1 MTHEDPTKRLT
12 KYLSDAIPL
21 GEHPTPFN
29 EWISVRLDI
38 VQETIDHLDWLEKGN
53 AEWRRVHSKE
63 AQLRRLYEAQAK
75 IAIELI
81 ENMLNCETVGERL
94 RIDKTAREWLA
105 SIGR

>member
-63 AQLRRLYEAQAK
+63 AQLHRLYEAQAK
-75 IAIELI
+75 IAIELL
-81 ENMLNCETVGERL
+81 EKMLGCRTAKEQQAADTA
-94 RIDKTAREWLA
+94 AREWLA